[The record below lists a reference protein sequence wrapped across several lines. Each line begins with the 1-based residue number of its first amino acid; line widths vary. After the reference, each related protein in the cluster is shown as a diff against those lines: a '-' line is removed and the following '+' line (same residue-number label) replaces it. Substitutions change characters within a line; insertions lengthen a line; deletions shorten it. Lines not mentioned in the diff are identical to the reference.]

1 MTSYIIRLSSPR
13 FAAESVNHWR
23 TGAPF
28 LKYIPARCGM
38 PAITAWT
45 NNPAA
50 LTLFH
55 SSREADDALDSIELA
70 RGFSYHSI
78 TIEE

>member
-1 MTSYIIRLSSPR
+1 MKSYIIRLPTARMARLS
-13 FAAESVNHWR
+13 AEHWR
-23 TGAPF
+23 DNRPF
-28 LKYIPARCGM
+28 LKYIAARCGM

-50 LTLFH
+50 LTLFQ
-55 SSREADDALDSIELA
+55 SSREADDALDSIELV